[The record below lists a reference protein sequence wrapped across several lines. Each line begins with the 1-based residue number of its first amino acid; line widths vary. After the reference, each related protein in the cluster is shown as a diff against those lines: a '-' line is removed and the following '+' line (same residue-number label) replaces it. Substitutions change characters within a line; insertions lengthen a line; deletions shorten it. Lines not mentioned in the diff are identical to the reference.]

1 MGVEDVNYS
10 IHPTS
15 PAPPLLSLVRKKANG
30 MLVLDSPEA
39 QAFLDS
45 VSIPQ
50 K

>member
-1 MGVEDVNYS
+1 MKMRAFLD
-10 IHPTS
+10 P
-15 PAPPLLSLVRKKANG
+15 K
-30 MLVLDSPEA
+30 VLALYMAIASAENSNLDFPEA